1 MLHSEIIRYLG
12 IVCTMCSIHSNIVS
26 LILAELTIIF
36 LVCRLHHFI
45 FHLLLPHR
53 KHWSMVRT
61 SERGRFMKRREG
73 ILASQALL
81 LLRHALSIS
90 LLILRKKPTVLQSKC
105 ECLWGGA
112 RVVQWWK
119 HSPPTN
125 VAWVQIRVLTPYV
138 SWVSSWFYPLPWVV
152 FFGHS
157 GFPLASKPN
166 ISTPNWT
173 RNARPRISSLMC
185 YL

>member
-12 IVCTMCSIHSNIVS
+12 IVCTMCSVHSNIVS

-73 ILASQALL
+73 ILASHALL

-105 ECLWGGA
+105 ESFVRRSKGGA
-112 RVVQWWK
+112 MVK
-119 HSPPTN
+119 
-125 VAWVQIRVLTPYV
+125 A
-138 SWVSSWFYPLPWVV
+138 
-152 FFGHS
+152 
-157 GFPLASKPN
+157 LASLLASYQCGLGSNPSVDTICKL
-166 ISTPNWT
+166 
-173 RNARPRISSLMC
+173 SL
-185 YL
+185 